1 VAFLFASWNGGKRTA
16 LKAQKLLVS
25 WSLRVIIPAVRFM
38 PTASSIPA
46 RIKFWGVR
54 GSIPVPGSDTL
65 RYGGNTTCV
74 EFRADGEI
82 VVLDA
87 GTGIRGLGAA
97 LEEEFGSRPINL
109 TLLITHMHWD
119 HIQGFPFFVPSY
131 SDKNSIRVM
140 GYDGSEAGLRDIL
153 VGQMATPFFPVEL
166 EALPSRIEIEKLQ
179 KYEFN
184 IGKIKVRAK
193 LMNHPGVC
201 VGYRLDTSEGSIA
214 FLPDNEPYDG
224 FKIHSMKSASLAPEE
239 MEARA
244 KAART
249 ELVEFL
255 QGCDVLILDTQYTD
269 EEYKSHVGW
278 GHGWLS
284 ATVKLALD
292 AGVKKLVLFHHDPT
306 HDDNEMDAMAEE
318 GRKLVAASGKKLEM
332 EVAREGLETTLR
344 PARNGA

>member
-1 VAFLFASWNGGKRTA
+1 MVFLFSGAKRGEEPREQ
-16 LKAQKLLVS
+16 AQKLLVL
-25 WSLRVIIPAVRFM
+25 WRLRGKIQAVQFM
-38 PTASSIPA
+38 PSASLTPA
-46 RIKFWGVR
+46 RVKFWGVR
-54 GSIPVPGSDTL
+54 GSIPVPGCDTL

-82 VVLDA
+82 IVLDA

-97 LEEEFGSRPINL
+97 LDEEFGTKPIHL

-131 SDKNSIRVM
+131 SDKNHIRVM
-140 GYDGSEAGLRDIL
+140 GYDGTGAGLRDIL

-166 EALPSRIEIEKLQ
+166 DALPSRIEIERLQ

-193 LMNHPGVC
+193 LMNHPGIC
-201 VGYRLDTSEGSIA
+201 VGYRLDTSQGSIA

-224 FKIHSMKSASLAPEE
+224 LKIHSTNSDSLGEKETA
-239 MEARA
+239 ARA
-244 KAART
+244 GAART
-249 ELVEFL
+249 ELVDFL
-255 QGCDVLILDTQYTD
+255 RGCDLLILDTQYTD

-284 ATVKLALD
+284 ATVRLALD
-292 AGVKKLVLFHHDPT
+292 AEVKKLVLFHHDPT
-306 HDDNEMDAMAEE
+306 HDDDEMDAMAEKA
-318 GRKLVAASGKKLEM
+318 RQLVSESGKRLEM
-332 EVAREGLETTLR
+332 EVAREGTETTLS
-344 PARNGA
+344 AD